1 MNVGEDGEIELGE
14 LLKDDPSEF
23 INANVSQKL
32 VSKNINGRELLC
44 IYLNQKDVPDEIDD
58 DGVSK
63 LVVSFNDIVKYIIQ
77 MPDENDGIVINPDS
91 DNIMLPASV
100 FVSTYFVDR
109 VMTNDKRMIKVLDS
123 LTDEETEYIGKENY
137 ELISNIYFTK
147 KTLNEVRESLGIS
160 STKANDL
167 LNEGYQKLKMIVKCN
182 Y

>member
-1 MNVGEDGEIELGE
+1 
-14 LLKDDPSEF
+14 
-23 INANVSQKL
+23 
-32 VSKNINGRELLC
+32 
-44 IYLNQKDVPDEIDD
+44 
-58 DGVSK
+58 
-63 LVVSFNDIVKYIIQ
+63 
-77 MPDENDGIVINPDS
+77 MPDEYDGIVINPDS